1 VRRGCVHH
9 RGPKSQP
16 ERYHAGTHIA
26 VDRGLGRF
34 IQRNRVPEHGKSTK
48 TLGTSIVSLALIGW
62 PHGKESRGKEPI
74 AASVRSRILDKIV
87 NVSVK
92 NEIAA
97 QETLEKVLSQCAPAM
112 RDSLEAVLRGE
123 DLPFEQGLQLA
134 TAEGTGLQALVAVAD
149 YLRRETAGETVTYV
163 VNRNI
168 NFTNVC
174 FVGCSFCGFGRG
186 PQAADAYSL
195 SFEQIVRRA
204 QEAWDCGA
212 TEVCIQGG
220 LPRDLDGF
228 FYRDLLRAIK
238 RSISAMHVHAFSP
251 MEIDYG
257 VLKTG
262 MPLRDYLQML
272 KDEGLGSIPGT
283 AAEILDDRIRRQ
295 LSPNKLPVA
304 RWVEIITTAHALG
317 IPSTST
323 MMYGH
328 VEEPADWIGHLL
340 LLRSIQKRTGGFTE
354 FVPLGFIHQNT
365 RLYKHGGARP
375 GAVRDEHLRV
385 HALSRV
391 LLHGAIPN
399 VQVSWVKLGIETS
412 LACLQAGAND
422 FGGTLMEENISKAA
436 GATFGEYVSPEEFRA
451 HIRKIGR
458 MPAERS
464 TTYKIRRTFERH
476 EDDPPSTA
484 TPLRQLRA
492 EAHGPYTEGAY

>member
-1 VRRGCVHH
+1 MVTSTMNPATSATLQAGPADVREYLYKARDGA
-9 RGPKSQP
+9 
-16 ERYHAGTHIA
+16 EM
-26 VDRGLGRF
+26 
-34 IQRNRVPEHGKSTK
+34 
-48 TLGTSIVSLALIGW
+48 
-62 PHGKESRGKEPI
+62 
-74 AASVRSRILDKIV
+74 
-87 NVSVK
+87 
-92 NEIAA
+92 
-97 QETLEKVLSQCAPAM
+97 TLE
-112 RDSLEAVLRGE
+112 EGLR
-123 DLPFEQGLQLA
+123 LA
-134 TAEGTGLQALVAVAD
+134 TAEGPALNALVAVAD
-149 YLRRETAGETVTYV
+149 HLRHETVGETITYV

-186 PQAADAYSL
+186 PAAPDAYSL
-195 SFEQIVRRA
+195 SFEEVVRRA
-204 QEAWDCGA
+204 REAWDRGA

-238 RSISAMHVHAFSP
+238 RTLPAMHVHAFSP

-262 MPLRDYLQML
+262 LPLGAYLQMM

-283 AAEILDDRIRRQ
+283 AAEILDDRIRQQ

-304 RWVEIITTAHALG
+304 RWVEIITMAHELG
-317 IPSTST
+317 IPTTST

-328 VEEPADWIGHLL
+328 VEEPADWVRHLL
-340 LLRSIQKRTGGFTE
+340 LLRSIQKRTAGFTE

-375 GAVRDEHLRV
+375 GAARDEHLRV

-391 LLHGAIPN
+391 LLHGAICH

-412 LACLQAGAND
+412 LACLEAGAND
-422 FGGTLMEENISKAA
+422 FSGTLMEENISKAA

-451 HIRKIGR
+451 KIRTIGR
-458 MPAERS
+458 TPAERT
-464 TTYKIRRTFERH
+464 TTYKIRRVFHST
-476 EDDPPSTA
+476 EDKDQGAPAGLPVVSA
-484 TPLRQLRA
+484 GKHLP
-492 EAHGPYTEGAY
+492 HVEGAY